1 MDKAWKTYF
10 KGIIM
15 GAADVVPGVSGGTM
29 ALILGIYEKLLGAI
43 ADVRLRHPIKT
54 INWSFFIPLG
64 LGIGT
69 SILLL
74 SRIVHIALEQ
84 YSGPTFAFFFGL
96 IAVSGYILFRKL
108 KRKGAGEAIALLIGA
123 ICAYLFVGLNP
134 IEGIHTLPVIFFSG
148 MVAIMAM
155 ILPGISGSFLLLF
168 LGQYE
173 YVLTAIKN
181 WEFAT
186 LIVFSL
192 GCAVGLFSFAH
203 FLKRLLATYE
213 SLTLAFLIGVII
225 GSLRLAVHE
234 ITAAD
239 TSLVLVV
246 IFAVLGFL
254 AVLGLEQLATDSH
267 VASPAPASPRK
278 NTSA

>member
-1 MDKAWKTYF
+1 M
-10 KGIIM
+10 IM

-29 ALILGIYEKLLGAI
+29 ALILGIYEKLLNAI
-43 ADVRLRHPIKT
+43 ADVNPRHPIKT
-54 INWSFFIPLG
+54 ISWSFFIPLG
-64 LGIGT
+64 LGIIT

-74 SRIVHIALEQ
+74 SRVIHLALEQ

-108 KRKGAGEAIALLIGA
+108 RRKGPVEAVALLIGA

-134 IEGIHTLPVIFFSG
+134 IDGIHTMPVIFFSG
-148 MVAIMAM
+148 MIAIMAM

-173 YVLTAIKN
+173 HILSAIKDMQLT
-181 WEFAT
+181 T
-186 LIVFSL
+186 LIVFAA
-192 GCAVGLFSFAH
+192 GCLIGLFSFAH
-203 FLKRLLATYE
+203 ILKRLLASYE

-225 GSLRLAVHE
+225 GSLRLAVRE
-234 ITAAD
+234 IQAAD
-239 TSLVLVV
+239 TSFMLVV
-246 IFAVLGFL
+246 IFAILGFL

-267 VASPAPASPRK
+267 VSSPDKIRGAK
-278 NTSA
+278 